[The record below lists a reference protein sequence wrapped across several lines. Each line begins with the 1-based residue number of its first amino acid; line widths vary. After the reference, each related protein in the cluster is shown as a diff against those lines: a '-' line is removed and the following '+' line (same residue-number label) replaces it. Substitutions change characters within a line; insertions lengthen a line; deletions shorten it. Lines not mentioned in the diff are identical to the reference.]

1 MWLPDWTTNMAL
13 VVEKRDALEYL
24 CAREIEANHC
34 FTTRFG
40 GVSQGYLASMNIGT
54 RRGDDPKNVLKNYE
68 ILGKAIG
75 FDPEK
80 AVLTRQTHTDI
91 VRVVG
96 EETWGAGLYAPDL
109 PECDGLITNVP
120 STALV
125 IFTADCT
132 PILFYDPVTGA
143 VGAAHAGWRG
153 TASGIAGKTVDA
165 MVAAYGC
172 RREDIRAAIGPNIG
186 QCCFETDWDVPEAM
200 LKSLGQAAEE
210 HIAKK
215 KDKYYVNLKALNAL
229 HLQQAGV
236 EKITISCDCTAC
248 QPDRFWSHRRVG
260 SMRGSQGAIIVCK
273 EGRM

>member
-1 MWLPDWTTNMAL
+1 MAF

-24 CAREIEANHC
+24 CAREITAAHC

-40 GVSQGYLASMNIGT
+40 GVSQGYLSSMNIGT
-54 RRGDDPKNVLKNYE
+54 HRGDESENVLENYR

-75 FDPEK
+75 FDPKK

-91 VRVVG
+91 VRQVG
-96 EETWGAGLYAPDL
+96 KAEWGAGLLAPEL
-109 PECDGLITNVP
+109 SQCDALITDEP
-120 STALV
+120 GTALV
-125 IFTADCT
+125 VFTADCT
-132 PILFYDPVTGA
+132 PILLHDPVTGA

-153 TASGIAGKTVDA
+153 TAAGIAGKTVDA

-200 LKSLGQAAEE
+200 LRSLGQAAEA
-210 HIAKK
+210 HITQLKE
-215 KDKYYVNLKALNAL
+215 KYYVNLKALNAL
-229 HLQQAGV
+229 HLQRAGV
-236 EKITISCDCTAC
+236 EQITVSGDCTAC

-260 SMRGSQGAIIVCK
+260 NLRGSQGAIIVCK
-273 EGRM
+273 EGKA